1 MRKNYV
7 LYSALALGMMG
18 SFASCSSDDDFTMS
32 GVDNGGIVADA
43 DQVIEIAVENADG
56 GLQTR
61 AGRDLES
68 DEPAQD
74 IDFVKVIITNQVGET
89 IVADTLFSNWM
100 TASDVQDY
108 DDASGHGRRA
118 RFVLSGSNALS
129 RSTTYKVYAIGY
141 SNESQY
147 YVGGTQLNTYMNTV
161 GNGKLWNAG
170 TVSQGTD
177 RVQANDA
184 ESVNSFG
191 ADFAIT
197 NGQTPAST
205 NTAEEIFAGS
215 TEITVDANGHVS
227 AGVTLHRQVA
237 GIYSYVRDIPYMFE
251 VQNAGQVGETTL
263 EGTHLRLYAIAK
275 NQDLVLGNYYKYT
288 LGNNGNLDEDVADN
302 VSMNVVNGMT
312 PATGVEAFEVYNINL
327 NDWFNDLVDVN
338 NDGILDTYEYKV
350 DANGELKVQDG
361 NGGTSKSLVWKG
373 DALKY
378 VEGSAFEGKFIVP
391 FAAVS
396 GKGYTFQ
403 LRLTNDANTKT
414 FRTWN
419 IKLPETDV
427 LKGGNLITVSKEQ
440 NAFKWTPT
448 SATESVNNYSVMRN
462 HLYSVGTKSEANKP
476 GKPSDPET
484 LNTKQ
489 DLMLKVNANWEVIHR
504 MEVE

>member
-74 IDFVKVIITNQVGET
+74 IDFVKVIITNEVGET
-89 IVADTLFSNWM
+89 IVADTLFTKWM

-118 RFVLSGSNALS
+118 RFVLSGSNALAAN
-129 RSTTYKVYAIGY
+129 TKYKVYAIGY
-141 SNESQY
+141 SDNSQY
-147 YVGGTQLNTYMNTV
+147 YVNNTRLDAYMRTV
-161 GNGKLWNAG
+161 GNGKQWSSELSEGAG
-170 TVSQGTD
+170 VDENYT
-177 RVQANDA
+177 A
-184 ESVNSFG
+184 ESVKSFG

-197 NGQTPAST
+197 NGQTPANT

-215 TEITVDANGHVS
+215 TEISVDADGHVS

-251 VQNAGQVGETTL
+251 GSEVGTN
-263 EGTHLRLYAIAK
+263 LRLYAIAK
-275 NQDLVLGNYYKYT
+275 NQDLVLGNYYTKT
-288 LGNNGNLDEDVADN
+288 LGNNGNN

-312 PATGVEAFEVYNINL
+312 PATGAEAFEVYNINL
-327 NDWFNDLVDVN
+327 EEWFDKLVDVN
-338 NDGILDTYEYKV
+338 NDGILDTYQYTV
-350 DANGELKVQDG
+350 DSEGTLKE
-361 NGGTSKSLVWKG
+361 TSTLVWKG
-373 DALKY
+373 DDDKY
-378 VEGSAFEGKFIVP
+378 RPGSAFEGKFIVP

-396 GKGYTFQ
+396 GKEYTFQ
-403 LRLTNDANTKT
+403 LRLTNAANTKT

-419 IKLPETDV
+419 IKLPKEDV
-427 LKGGNLITVSKEQ
+427 LNGVGSDITGASLITVSKTPESK
-440 NAFKWTPT
+440 FEWTPN
-448 SATESVNNYSVMRN
+448 ASVIENQNNYSVMRN
-462 HLYSVGTKSEANKP
+462 HLYSVGIKEDANDP
-476 GKPSDPET
+476 GKPTDPET